1 MAKFNFNI
9 HLRGFIK
16 PRAVESEAAQFGR
29 DARRDWQAVFIAFL
43 LLNLVSVA
51 LNLFVY
57 ERINK
62 GEFFL
67 VDKQEPVTVGTVNRF
82 DLEKTVSFFEE
93 KRRKFE
99 SLKAKP
105 LSIPDPG
112 PAITPKQ

>member
-1 MAKFNFNI
+1 MFNFNVN
-9 HLRGFIK
+9 LRAFLK
-16 PRAVESEAAQFGR
+16 LRAVESEAAQFGR
-29 DARRDWQAVFIAFL
+29 DARRDWQTVFIAFL
-43 LLNLVSVA
+43 LFNLVSVA

-62 GEFFL
+62 GELFL
-67 VDKQEPVTVGTVNRF
+67 VDKREPVTLGTVNRF

-99 SLKAKP
+99 SLKSTP